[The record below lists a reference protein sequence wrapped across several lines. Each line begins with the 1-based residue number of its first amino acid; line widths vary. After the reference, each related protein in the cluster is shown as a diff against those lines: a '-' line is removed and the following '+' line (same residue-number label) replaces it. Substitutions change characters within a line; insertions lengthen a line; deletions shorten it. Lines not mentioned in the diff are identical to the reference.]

1 MQLQTYLNKHL
12 FTYVKKSSGFLFII
26 ILVDLIPLWGVL
38 YRGWAAMDAV
48 YLYFFETLILCF
60 ITFLKIRRSNQLI
73 ALSHQDKSLVAQA
86 EAYTGGV
93 SQSVSDYAKTGSR
106 LLRFLIAFLFILV
119 NVPLCLF
126 LLMLMLMLEGKG
138 FSLSAVFGY
147 DGGHTDLFV
156 MNVNTFYIMAGLL
169 LAEHLY
175 AYFKKFV
182 QGNEYE
188 YSGALNEAITFELRV
203 LIQSFVMI
211 GGVAVMYFYD
221 LSKAMIIALI
231 LIKTIIDVF
240 VYLRNRYWTEMVF
253 FLKQKINYKDNSNA
267 ENLK

>member
-1 MQLQTYLNKHL
+1 MHLQSYVNKHL
-12 FTYVKKSSGFLFII
+12 FSYVKKSFGFLFII
-26 ILVDLIPLWGVL
+26 VLIDLIPLWGVL

-60 ITFLKIRRSNQLI
+60 ITFLKIRRSNQFI
-73 ALSHQDKSLVAQA
+73 ALSHQDKSLAVQA
-86 EAYTGGV
+86 TAYGGKV
-93 SQSVSDYAKTGSR
+93 GESVSTYAKAGSR
-106 LLRFLIAFLFILV
+106 LLRFLVAFLFILI
-119 NVPLCLF
+119 NVPLCLL

-156 MNVNTFYIMAGLL
+156 MNVNTFYIMAILL
-169 LAEHLY
+169 LLEHLY

-211 GGVAVMYFYD
+211 GGVAMMYFYD
-221 LSKAMIIALI
+221 LSKVMIIALI

-240 VYLRNRYWTEMVF
+240 VYLRNRYWAEMVF
-253 FLKQKINYKDNSNA
+253 FVKEKVN
-267 ENLK
+267 NL